1 MDISLPPGRLGSKT
15 PKALKPT
22 PYLRGLAPPPAP
34 SHPVTRIFKSVTKD
48 SPLSDSSPSEAPEIF
63 FGNGS
68 CPGLGPCLTLAQ
80 PLPSVPQAEAN
91 TFILGVLP
99 SRWGSTRFPGKP
111 LHLIAGKPL
120 IQHVWER
127 CQQCSLLDDIIVA
140 VDDER
145 IKVAVEAF
153 GGKVAMTSPNHLT
166 GTDRI
171 AEAVKAVP
179 QATHIVN
186 IQGDEPLIDPALI
199 DELAA
204 TMAADPTLDMATAA
218 NPLNPSDPAV
228 NDPNVVKVVT
238 ALDGRALYFSRSPLP
253 FFRNPV
259 VGLPVY
265 RHKGIYAY
273 RREFLERF
281 VGWQPSPLELA
292 ESLEQLRALEN
303 GASIKVLS
311 TTDTSPGVDT
321 PEQAREIERLLAAE
335 S

>member
-1 MDISLPPGRLGSKT
+1 VPYAR
-15 PKALKPT
+15 PT
-22 PYLRGLAPPPAP
+22 FAKRVLFSS
-34 SHPVTRIFKSVTKD
+34 SHP
-48 SPLSDSSPSEAPEIF
+48 
-63 FGNGS
+63 
-68 CPGLGPCLTLAQ
+68 
-80 PLPSVPQAEAN
+80 
-91 TFILGVLP
+91 
-99 SRWGSTRFPGKP
+99 RWGSTRFPGKP

-127 CQQCSLLDDIIVA
+127 CRECSRLDEILVA

-145 IKVAVEAF
+145 IRDVVLAF
-153 GGKVAMTSPNHLT
+153 GGQVAMTSPDHPT

-171 AEAVKAVP
+171 AEAARAVP
-179 QATHIVN
+179 HATHIIN

-218 NPLNPSDPAV
+218 NPLDPADPAV
-228 NDPNVVKVVT
+228 HDPNVVKVAV

-259 VGLPVY
+259 EGLPVL

-273 RREFLERF
+273 RRSFLERF
-281 VGWQPSPLELA
+281 ITWPPSPLEKA

-303 GASIKVLS
+303 GATIKVLP
-311 TTDTSPGVDT
+311 TADTSPGVDT

-335 S
+335 N